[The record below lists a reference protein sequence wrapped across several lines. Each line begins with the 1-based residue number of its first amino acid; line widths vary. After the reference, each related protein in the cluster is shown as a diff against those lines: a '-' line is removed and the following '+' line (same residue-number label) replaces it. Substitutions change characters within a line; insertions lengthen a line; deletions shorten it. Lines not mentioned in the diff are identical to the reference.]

1 MVLYKFSVIVYYDH
15 KNQCYKNVISIDKM
29 PEGPLKNH
37 VRREKL
43 EHLSPFNV
51 CTPCNPQQLCRFLI
65 FKQENDHCYC
75 GPLLAEEA
83 DWLFDFLLSNGYT
96 INTAITNMVN
106 KSSFR
111 FNEQLLCFA
120 QY

>member
-15 KNQCYKNVISIDKM
+15 YNQCYKNVICVDKK
-29 PEGPLKNH
+29 PEGPLKDY
-37 VRREKL
+37 VRQEKL
-43 EHLSPFNV
+43 ERLSPFNV
-51 CTPCNPQQLCRFLI
+51 CTPCNPEKKCRFLV
-65 FKQENDHCYC
+65 FKEKNCHC
-75 GPLLAEEA
+75 GPLLAEDA

-120 QY
+120 GYS

>member
-1 MVLYKFSVIVYYDH
+1 MNYANENF
-15 KNQCYKNVISIDKM
+15 
-29 PEGPLKNH
+29 
-37 VRREKL
+37 
-43 EHLSPFNV
+43 
-51 CTPCNPQQLCRFLI
+51 I
-65 FKQENDHCYC
+65 FKENNCNC
-75 GPLLAEEA
+75 NGPLLAEDA

-120 QY
+120 GYST